1 MTPLYIL
8 SLTPIGI
15 TAVLLADTVTPG
27 YLQYGALGVVF
38 FMVTFLCGY
47 IWHLSSLLTKQTEKM
62 TKVIED
68 NTASNNRISQAL
80 GDRPC
85 LKDDSRIRE

>member
-1 MTPLYIL
+1 
-8 SLTPIGI
+8 
-15 TAVLLADTVTPG
+15 
-27 YLQYGALGVVF
+27 
-38 FMVTFLCGY
+38 
-47 IWHLSSLLTKQTEKM
+47 M